1 MSKENVSKEPLKQK
15 DTYRKQVPIKDWPS
29 RSADIYTKIDQ
40 VGEGTF
46 GKVYK
51 AEYKDPS
58 NKAAKPEIV
67 ALKKILMDN
76 EKEGFPITAIREIMI
91 LKRLNHKNIVRLIE
105 IVTSKPKEK
114 NKYRGNV
121 YLVFEYMEHDLSGLS
136 DMRMSFT
143 IPSIK
148 CIMYQI
154 LCGIDY
160 LHKNNI
166 IHRDIKS
173 ANILFNN
180 KGEVKI
186 GDFGLARIINPQ
198 IIRKYTNRVVTLWY
212 RAPELLLGETEYG
225 PAIDMWSM
233 GCVFSELLAGSPPF
247 KGKKE
252 PEQVEKIFEKCGT
265 PTEATW
271 PGVTSLPLFNQLNPK
286 TVYPNVLK
294 SFYADNDKVEEC
306 CFDLLS
312 RMLVLDPKKRISV
325 KEALN
330 HEYFTT
336 HQPKMCKPEELPK
349 IEKDSH
355 EYQSRKE
362 FKAKNNALNQQM
374 INNFA
379 NKGMLVGRGNYP
391 LNNINPVNPINNPVQ
406 NANNNQYGVTN
417 NRNQDSYKKVSN
429 SANSNPS
436 NSFNMISGYKKPM
449 NEKVISNSAE
459 KHQYIGNKRKPDH
472 HIDEQGHYSKVF
484 KK

>member
-166 IHRDIKS
+166 IHLCLD
-173 ANILFNN
+173 
-180 KGEVKI
+180 
-186 GDFGLARIINPQ
+186 
-198 IIRKYTNRVVTLWY
+198 T
-212 RAPELLLGETEYG
+212 
-225 PAIDMWSM
+225 
-233 GCVFSELLAGSPPF
+233 
-247 KGKKE
+247 
-252 PEQVEKIFEKCGT
+252 T
-265 PTEATW
+265 P
-271 PGVTSLPLFNQLNPK
+271 
-286 TVYPNVLK
+286 
-294 SFYADNDKVEEC
+294 
-306 CFDLLS
+306 
-312 RMLVLDPKKRISV
+312 
-325 KEALN
+325 
-330 HEYFTT
+330 
-336 HQPKMCKPEELPK
+336 
-349 IEKDSH
+349 
-355 EYQSRKE
+355 
-362 FKAKNNALNQQM
+362 
-374 INNFA
+374 
-379 NKGMLVGRGNYP
+379 
-391 LNNINPVNPINNPVQ
+391 
-406 NANNNQYGVTN
+406 
-417 NRNQDSYKKVSN
+417 
-429 SANSNPS
+429 
-436 NSFNMISGYKKPM
+436 
-449 NEKVISNSAE
+449 
-459 KHQYIGNKRKPDH
+459 
-472 HIDEQGHYSKVF
+472 
-484 KK
+484 